1 VALRAG
7 HVRLYQW
14 LTAVFTPVYQ
24 SDSRVIPFLR
34 DWMIGPISRFWPATA
49 IQAALVSGLVGRPL
63 RRLGLDGY

>member
-7 HVRLYQW
+7 HVLLYQW

-34 DWMIGPISRFWPATA
+34 DWMIGPISRLWPATA

-63 RRLGLDGY
+63 RRLGLDGC